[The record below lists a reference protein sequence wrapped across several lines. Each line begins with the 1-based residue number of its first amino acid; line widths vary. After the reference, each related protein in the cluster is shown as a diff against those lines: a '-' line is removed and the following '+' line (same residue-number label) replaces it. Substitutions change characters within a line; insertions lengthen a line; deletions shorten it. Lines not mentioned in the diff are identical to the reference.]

1 MPAPIRVAV
10 AQFQPR
16 KGDYPG
22 NCARLGA
29 LFAQVAAQTPQP
41 RVLHLPEAA
50 LSGYFVEGG
59 VEDVAV
65 SAGQLAADL
74 DAAWREAVGSVAEG
88 HPRTLDLVVGFYER
102 FEHTLYNSAAYL
114 TLGADVGGRVLH
126 VHRKLFLPT
135 YGLFDEHRFVEP
147 GLDLGAFD
155 TPWGRAALLV
165 CEDAWHSLT
174 GLISALD
181 GAQVIFVSAA
191 APARGAAP
199 RSDGL
204 DGPASVAR
212 WERLIRDIAEEHG
225 VFVSLANLTGSE
237 GGKIFQGGSFVS
249 GPHGDVRARC
259 PALREAMTT
268 VELDLDDIGRAR
280 ADQSLLADLRAHL
293 PHLLEELQRVHDG
306 RRSAPARYDAPR
318 APEGAPGAGRHDAA
332 RGGSAPDSAITSA
345 PARVTAGAVIPI
357 VASETHGRS
366 APPALDIDPDLVEGW
381 LVGFLR
387 DEFSRRGFTNAVLGL
402 SGGIDSAVVAALCAR
417 ALGPGHV
424 HGLLMPYRTS
434 HPDSQAHA
442 ELVARTLGIHTQLMP
457 ISAAVDGYLAQEP
470 DADAARRG
478 NVMARTRMLVLFDQ
492 SAKLRALPVGTGNKS
507 ERLLGYFTW
516 HADDSPPVNPIGDLY
531 KTQVWALARHLGV
544 PREVVEKPP
553 SADLVEG
560 QTDEGDFGVRYATAD
575 HILNWLLHGWQA
587 SALPARG
594 FAPHEVELVRRR
606 LDGTHWKRRLPTV
619 AMLSGTAIGESYLRP
634 VDY

>member
-1 MPAPIRVAV
+1 VPAPNRVRGGYLSAMPAPLHLAI

-16 KGDYPG
+16 KGSYRGSLD
-22 NCARLGA
+22 RVRA
-29 LFAQVAAQTPQP
+29 LFAQVAAHTPRPALLQ
-41 RVLHLPEAA
+41 LPETA

-59 VEDVAV
+59 VEEVAV
-65 SAGQLAADL
+65 TAGQLAADL
-74 DAAWREAVGSVAEG
+74 DAAWREVA
-88 HPRTLDLVVGFYER
+88 PIDATIDVVTGFYER
-102 FEHTLYNSAAYL
+102 FEHTLYNSAAYI
-114 TLGADVGGRVLH
+114 TLGGAVGGTVHH

-147 GLDLGAFD
+147 GLDLSAFD

-174 GLISALD
+174 GTIAALD
-181 GAQVIFVSAA
+181 GAQVIFVCAA

-199 RSDGL
+199 RSDGVE
-204 DGPASVAR
+204 GPASVAR
-212 WERLIRDIAEEHG
+212 WERLIRDIAEEQG

-259 PALREAMTT
+259 PALREAMVQ
-268 VELDLDDIGRAR
+268 VELDLDDLGRAR

-293 PHLLEELQRVHDG
+293 PHLLEELQRVHEG
-306 RRSAPARYDAPR
+306 RRAGATRFDAAHVPRGAVETGVPPNGASA
-318 APEGAPGAGRHDAA
+318 GAGQR
-332 RGGSAPDSAITSA
+332 
-345 PARVTAGAVIPI
+345 IPI
-357 VASETHGRS
+357 VPAEHDGRS
-366 APPALDIDPDLVEGW
+366 APPTLDIDPALVEAW

-387 DEFSRRGFTNAVLGL
+387 DEFGRRGFTDAVLGL

-417 ALGPGHV
+417 ALGPAHV
-424 HGLLMPYRTS
+424 HGILMPYRTS

-442 ELVARTLGIHTQLMP
+442 ELVAAALGIRSRLLP
-457 ISAAVDGYLAQEP
+457 ISGAVDGYLAQEP

-478 NVMARTRMLVLFDQ
+478 NVMSRTRMIALFDL

-531 KTQVWALARHLGV
+531 KTQVWALARHLGI
-544 PREVVEKPP
+544 PREVIDKPP
-553 SADLVEG
+553 SADLIEG
-560 QTDEGDFGVRYATAD
+560 QTDEGDFGVSYATAD
-575 HILNWLLHGWQA
+575 RILNWLLHGW
-587 SALPARG
+587 SAEDLTARG
-594 FAPHEVELVRRR
+594 FEAREVALVKRR
-606 LDGTHWKRRLPTV
+606 LDSTHWKRRLPTV